1 MIVLESWDLQSKN
14 ANAVP
19 IQSQES
25 VMKRLDL
32 LQLLYVEI
40 QSLASRL

>member
-1 MIVLESWDLQSKN
+1 MIVLESWDLQSKK
-14 ANAVP
+14 ANDVP